1 MKHLLTTV
9 VLLITVT
16 CFSQPN
22 NNITIG
28 KIDTVRSKI
37 LNETRRI
44 GVYIPASAS
53 NKMFTKQVYPVVYLL
68 DASAHFHSVTGLIQQ
83 LSYVSGNT
91 VLPEMIVVGI
101 QNTDR
106 TRDLTPTH
114 STSSAFGQ
122 TPEML
127 KTSGGADNFL
137 AFIEKELMPYIDST
151 YPVAP
156 YKMLVGHSFG
166 GLFAIHTL
174 LNKPHLFN
182 SYVALDPSLWWDDQV
197 LAKKAITALKQ
208 NTFPAKPF
216 YLAIAN
222 VLNTKSDINKILK
235 DTAETSIGIR
245 TAFQLAKTLDKYK
258 KTNQP
263 WHWKYYPEDSHGS
276 VPLIAQYD
284 AFRTFFKGHQ
294 LTFPIDPTDIH
305 VDLYKNHYQ
314 KVSALMGYKVHPPE
328 MKVYLMGNRLMVLGM
343 LDKAYEFLKLNI
355 ENYPASFM
363 VYDNMGDYYIA
374 KGEKEKAI
382 EHFKKA
388 LTLKDTPET
397 RKKLEKLTSTK

>member
-1 MKHLLTTV
+1 MKHLFTIA

-28 KIDTVRSKI
+28 KMDTVRSKI
-37 LNETRRI
+37 LKETRRI
-44 GVYIPASAS
+44 WVYVPASAN
-53 NKMFTKQVYPVVYLL
+53 NKMYTKQVYPVVYLL
-68 DASAHFHSVTGLIQQ
+68 DGPSHFHSVSGLVQQ
-83 LSYVSGNT
+83 LSFVSGNT

-114 STSSAFGQ
+114 STTSIFGQ

-137 AFIEKELMPYIDST
+137 AFIEKELMPYIDTT

-166 GLFAIHTL
+166 GLLVMHTL
-174 LNKPHLFN
+174 LNKPELFN
-182 SYVALDPSLWWDDQV
+182 SYVAIDPSLWWDEQSLV
-197 LAKKAITALKQ
+197 KKANSALQQ
-208 NTFPAKPF
+208 NTFPSKPF

-222 VLNTKSDINKILK
+222 VLNTKNDIRKIEK
-235 DTAETSIGIR
+235 DTAQTNIGMR
-245 TAFQLAKTLDKYK
+245 SAFQFAKMMDRYK

-263 WHWKYYPEDSHGS
+263 WHWKYYPNDSHGS

-284 AFRTFFKGHQ
+284 AFRTFFKDHQ
-294 LTFPIDPTDIH
+294 LIFPVDPADMQADIF
-305 VDLYKNHYQ
+305 KSHYE
-314 KVSALMGYKVHPPE
+314 KVSTLMGYKVHPPE
-328 MKVYLMGNRLMVLGM
+328 MRINRMGYALMEMGRLEQ
-343 LDKAYEFLKLNI
+343 AYEFFKLNL
-355 ENYPASFM
+355 ENYPTSFV
-363 VYDNMGDYYIA
+363 VYDSMGDYYVA

-388 LTLKDTPET
+388 LSLRDYPET
-397 RKKLEKLTSTK
+397 RQKLEKLKGS

>member
-1 MKHLLTTV
+1 MKHVFTIA
-9 VLLITVT
+9 VLFSALT
-16 CFSQPN
+16 CFAQPN

-28 KIDTVRSKI
+28 KIDTLRSKI

-44 GVYIPASAS
+44 WVYVPASAG

-68 DASAHFHSVTGLIQQ
+68 DAPSHFHSVTGLIQQ
-83 LSYVSGNT
+83 LSFVSGNT

-114 STSSAFGQ
+114 STSSSFGQ

-127 KTSGGADNFL
+127 KNSGGGDKFL
-137 AFIEKELMPYIDST
+137 QFIEKELMPYMDTT

-156 YKMLVGHSFG
+156 YKMLVGHSYG
-166 GLFAIHTL
+166 GLLAMHTL
-174 LNKPHLFN
+174 LNKPDLFN
-182 SYVALDPSLWWDDQV
+182 SYIAIDPSVWWDDQA
-197 LAKKAITALKQ
+197 LAKKAIIALQQ
-208 NTFPAKPF
+208 NTFPTKPF

-222 VLNTKSDINKILK
+222 VLNTNDDIKKIEK
-235 DTAETSIGIR
+235 DTSEFSIGMR
-245 TAFQLAKTLDKYK
+245 TAFQLGRAMDKHK
-258 KTNQP
+258 KANQP

-294 LTFPIDPTDIH
+294 LNFPADPAH
-305 VDLYKNHYQ
+305 MKADLFKHHYQ
-314 KVSALMGYKVHPPE
+314 KVSGLMGYKVPPPE
-328 MKVYLMGNRLMVLGM
+328 MKINRAGYTMMEMGRP
-343 LDKAYEFLKLNI
+343 DQAYEFFKLNI
-355 ENYPASFM
+355 DNYPASFV
-363 VYDNMGDYYIA
+363 VYDSMGDYYVA
-374 KGEKEKAI
+374 KGDKEKAV

-388 LTLKDTPET
+388 LTLRDTPET
-397 RKKLEKLTSTK
+397 RKKLDKLTGVN

>member
-1 MKHLLTTV
+1 MKHLLTITV
-9 VLLITVT
+9 LFITVT

-44 GVYIPASAS
+44 GIYIPASAS
-53 NKMFTKQVYPVVYLL
+53 NKTFTKQVYPVVYLL
-68 DASAHFHSVTGLIQQ
+68 DATAHFHSVTGLIQQ
-83 LSYVSGNT
+83 LSYISGNT

-106 TRDLTPTH
+106 TRDLTPTK

-166 GLFAIHTL
+166 GLFAMHTL
-174 LNKPHLFN
+174 LNRPELFN
-182 SYVALDPSLWWDDQV
+182 SYVALDPSLWWDNQV
-197 LAKKAITALKQ
+197 LAKKAMTALQQ
-208 NTFPAKPF
+208 NTFPAKTF

-222 VLNTKSDINKILK
+222 VLHTKSDINKILK

-245 TAFQLAKTLDKYK
+245 TALQLAKTMDKQK
-258 KTNQP
+258 KANQP

-294 LTFPIDPTDIH
+294 LTLPIDPKDIH
-305 VDLYKNHYQ
+305 VDFFKNHYQ

-328 MKVYLMGNRLMVLGM
+328 MKTYLMGNRLLELGM
-343 LDKAYEFLKLNI
+343 HDKAYEFFKLNTQ
-355 ENYPASFM
+355 NYPTSSF
-363 VYDNMGDYYIA
+363 VYDSMGDYYVA

-397 RKKLEKLTSTK
+397 RKKLEKLTRVN